1 MSSSWEGR
9 KIASDE
15 TVLRVENLKKW
26 FPVRKGILASIFSS
40 RQEYVR
46 AVDGV
51 SFDIKRG
58 EIFGLAGESGCGK
71 TTTGK
76 VILRIIEPTGGK
88 VYFKGTDIFGLS
100 KKEMRKLR
108 RKMQLIYQDPFE
120 SLNPRMTV
128 YDLVR
133 EPLAINRL
141 VNDPEEEEEKVRKAL
156 EEVELKPPETF
167 FDKFPHELSGGQR
180 QRVAIARALV
190 LQPEFIV
197 ADEPVSML
205 DVSIRAG
212 ILEIML
218 RLRDEYGISYLF
230 ITHDLALARHICDRI
245 AIMYLGKIVER
256 GETDSIMENP
266 LHPYAKALLKAVPV
280 PNPMSRRVE
289 VLIKGFVPMSP
300 THVPPGCRF
309 HPRCPQAMDVCKKE
323 EPQLTHIE
331 KDHFVACHLY

>member
-1 MSSSWEGR
+1 MIENEVIL
-9 KIASDE
+9 K
-15 TVLRVENLKKW
+15 VENLRKW

-40 RQEYVR
+40 RQEFVK

-51 SFDIKRG
+51 SFEIKRG
-58 EIFGLAGESGCGK
+58 EIFGLVGESGCGK

-76 VILRIIEPTGGK
+76 VILRLIEPTGGK
-88 VYFKGTDIFGLS
+88 VYFKGIDIFSLP
-100 KKEMRKLR
+100 KKEMRKMR
-108 RKMQLIYQDPFE
+108 RKMQLIYQDPYE

-133 EPLAINRL
+133 EPLVLNRL
-141 VNDPEEEEEKVRKAL
+141 TNDPEEIDERIKKAL
-156 EEVELKPPETF
+156 EEVELEPPEMF

-218 RLRDEYGISYLF
+218 RLRDEYGVSYLF
-230 ITHDLALARHICDRI
+230 ITHDLALARHICDEI
-245 AIMYLGKIVER
+245 AVMYLGKIVEM
-256 GETDSIMENP
+256 GKTDDIIEDP
-266 LHPYAKALLKAVPV
+266 LHPYTRALLRAVPS
-280 PNPMSRRVE
+280 PNPMAKRVE
-289 VLIKGFVPMSP
+289 VLIRGFVPMSP
-300 THVPPGCRF
+300 TQVPPGCRF
-309 HPRCPQAMDVCKKE
+309 HPRCPYMKDICRDR
-323 EPQLTHIE
+323 EPELKYVGENHY
-331 KDHFVACHLY
+331 VACHIY